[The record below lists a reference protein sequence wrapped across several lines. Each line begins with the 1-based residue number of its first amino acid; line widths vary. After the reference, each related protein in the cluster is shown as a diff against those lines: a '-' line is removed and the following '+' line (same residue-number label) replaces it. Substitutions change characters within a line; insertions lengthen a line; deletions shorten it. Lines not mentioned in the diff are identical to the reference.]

1 MAPLTSYEIA
11 RFKGLKAAQEQHR
24 HLGTI
29 LQDRVA
35 IFDVIE
41 DARIWLFF
49 RPLRNLYGAYERQ
62 GDAAGII
69 INSQHPLNLQRFTAA
84 HEYGHHVLGHLVSA
98 DDEDHIY
105 RDGNQQLQEVAAQA
119 FAGEFMMP
127 IQLVNYSLSAIGVT
141 GQHSGLVPEQI
152 YQLALQ
158 LGVSYSAALTQLAA
172 QKKLSNEMA
181 HRYRGMSPLEIKT
194 IVGGKKP
201 EHSWANVWLFDG
213 SQGGRHIVPQEHD
226 EIHVTLQETPS
237 TGYIWELVDSAPHV
251 LELISDAFEE
261 DVDDGRVGRSGLR
274 HFWFR
279 VRSPG
284 TGRIRLE
291 MRRPWQTEG
300 QMALEFEITLAALKF
315 RTGDLREG
323 ITVDQRKSIIDDYRT
338 IGV

>member
-1 MAPLTSYEIA
+1 M
-11 RFKGLKAAQEQHR
+11 
-24 HLGTI
+24 
-29 LQDRVA
+29 QDRVA

-49 RPLRNLYGAYERQ
+49 KPLRNLYGAYERQ
-62 GDAAGII
+62 GDAAGIMV
-69 INSQHPLNLQRFTAA
+69 NSQHPLNLQRFTAA

-98 DDEDHIY
+98 DNEDHIY
-105 RDGNQQLQEVAAQA
+105 RDGNQKLQEVAAQA

-127 IQLVNYSLSAIGVT
+127 IQLVNYSLSTIGVS
-141 GQHSGLVPEQI
+141 GQHSKLIPEQI

-158 LGVSYSAALTQLAA
+158 LGVSYSAVLTQLVT
-172 QKKLSNEMA
+172 QKKVSKEMA
-181 HRYRGMSPLEIKT
+181 HRYRRMSPLGIKT
-194 IVGGKKP
+194 SIGGKKP
-201 EHSWANVWLFDG
+201 EYSWANVWLFDG
-213 SQGGRHIVPQEHD
+213 SQGGRKIAPQEDD
-226 EIHVTLQETPS
+226 EIHVALQETPS

-261 DVDDGRVGRSGLR
+261 DVDGRVGQSGQR
-274 HFWFR
+274 HFSFR

-300 QMALEFEITLAALKF
+300 QMAMEFEITLEALKF
-315 RTGDLREG
+315 PTGELEEG
-323 ITVDQRKSIIDDYRT
+323 ITVDQRKSIINDYRT